1 MKNFMSQFCIM
12 VRRKGFLFS
21 FSFSLFFVLA
31 VYLLDVMEMTGN
43 DKFLCANPQAHYL
56 FSTWSNW
63 QGYFSLVF
71 PFLVLFPFSFS
82 YITDKHV
89 KITELFTTRMTFRTY
104 YTAKA
109 VCCFLG
115 AFLIIFVPVCVGIL
129 LNVITFPDGIYELG
143 GAVPYSTTLEQAL
156 TGCLNTGENQHTFP
170 MLGLFI
176 SHPIIYEYI
185 WTFFIAI
192 SAGVVSV
199 FAFSCSYFIKRMQVL
214 LLLPFYILVTVLGY
228 LSGVVTENLEL
239 NFYRY
244 IEINYFSNRN
254 YGIYFLFLIILM
266 IVAVFLCYKQIKRAE
281 QEGE

>member
-1 MKNFMSQFCIM
+1 MSQFNIM

-31 VYLLDVMEMTGN
+31 VYLLDVMDMLGN
-43 DKFLCANPQAHYL
+43 DKFLCANSQAHYL
-56 FSTWSNW
+56 FSIWSNW
-63 QGYFSLVF
+63 EGYFILVF

-82 YITDKHV
+82 YITDNHV
-89 KITELFTTRMTFRTY
+89 KITQLLTTRMPFHTY
-104 YTAKA
+104 YITKA

-115 AFLIIFVPVCVGIL
+115 AFLIIFIPVCIGIS
-129 LNVITFPDGIYELG
+129 LNAVTFTDGIYELG
-143 GAVPYSTTLEQAL
+143 GAVPYSASLEQAL

-170 MLGLFI
+170 MLGLFV
-176 SHPIIYEYI
+176 SHPVIYEYV
-185 WTFFIAI
+185 WTFFVAI

-199 FAFSCSYFIKRMQVL
+199 FSFSCSYFIKRLQVL
-214 LLLPFYILVTVLGY
+214 LLLPFYILVTVLES

-254 YGIYFLFLIILM
+254 YGIYFLFLIILTV
-266 IVAVFLCYKQIKRAE
+266 VAVFLCYKQIKRIE